1 MLEENG
7 YKVFDYKDFLWQ
19 RGPPLSLSVYFFLF
33 PFVLHHTMP
42 MPLTQTTDR
51 SNQSRTLPLD
61 RLLKWRAP
69 VAMSP
74 TERLFA
80 NAVETGPAST
90 ARSSGMIDPT
100 SNMPLQPQL
109 QLSGTSSEASSMDY
123 LSQNL
128 TNCDEMVDLE
138 LVI

>member
-1 MLEENG
+1 
-7 YKVFDYKDFLWQ
+7 
-19 RGPPLSLSVYFFLF
+19 
-33 PFVLHHTMP
+33 
-42 MPLTQTTDR
+42 
-51 SNQSRTLPLD
+51 
-61 RLLKWRAP
+61 
-69 VAMSP
+69 MSP